1 LPGVISRSPAIDQRA
16 DLKTGTTIMRLTL
29 RTLLAY
35 LDDVLE
41 PSQTK
46 LMGQKIQESPV
57 AGVLV
62 SRIRE
67 VMRRRRLLAPDVS
80 GSRIGIDPNIVA
92 QYLDNTL
99 PPEQVADVERV
110 LLSSDELLAEVAAC
124 HQVLTLVLGEPC
136 EVSESSRER
145 LYALGPVAPSDQLRV
160 EDAAPPVAS
169 GNEPVS
175 ATTPELAAES
185 PAQTTTSRA
194 DAPTELPEYL
204 RPHPWS
210 QGVVPIA
217 IVALLVLVCVGL
229 LISDPSFLTGVRE
242 AKRELAKSSR
252 DSNSA
257 VESKDTATAAHDS
270 AMQPAALDRD
280 ASVVAAT
287 QQESTTT
294 ERPDP
299 APPSDE
305 SDKSGTLTSKS
316 SKPASDTTQKAG
328 SPPDAVSAAKPK
340 PVIPAAPEPGPPSPS
355 ELKPAVVA
363 PVIPVEYT
371 SNEGVI
377 LRFDVVRAHWYLVPR
392 QSVLKADEL
401 LACLEPYEANLSF
414 DHGSLRVTLLGDSM
428 VRVIG
433 ATDMAPMGLDLRRG
447 RVILQGSRR
456 DAQQPVAL
464 AIVVGQDIWKLELL
478 TPETICALEI
488 MPREPSGFEKVHDA
502 NWYVGTL
509 YVLAG
514 SAKWTSALGTS
525 QDVADRTGFS
535 IAPER
540 GVSAAKTAPIS
551 FPSPP
556 DWTDSQKRKL
566 APLRRYAGLFEK
578 KFGLDD
584 QADQTLQALITDDN
598 ANISGLAA
606 RGLTLTDSYAAAV
619 QALSLCQNE
628 EGRFAARD
636 GLHLWLPMAPDHG
649 PLLYKELETHFPP
662 ADAEVVYRLL
672 WGFTREDGKDKVTSM
687 QLVGWL
693 RSQNQSIRELA
704 YYWIVELTK
713 PRKWDYRATESNPAR
728 REPAVRR
735 IEAHIERDGAL
746 IKNE

>member
-1 LPGVISRSPAIDQRA
+1 
-16 DLKTGTTIMRLTL
+16 MRLTL

-67 VMRRRRLLAPDVS
+67 VMRRRRLLSPDVS
-80 GSRIGIDPNIVA
+80 GSHVGIDPNIVA

-145 LYALGPVAPSDQLRV
+145 LYALGPVAPSDQLHV
-160 EDAAPPVAS
+160 EDAAPTLAS
-169 GNEPVS
+169 VNEAAP
-175 ATTPELAAES
+175 ATTSVQAAEAS
-185 PAQTTTSRA
+185 AQVTVLRVET
-194 DAPTELPEYL
+194 PTELPEYL

-210 QGVVPIA
+210 QRVVPTA
-217 IVALLVLVCVGL
+217 IIALLVLVCVGL
-229 LISDPSFLTGVRE
+229 LISDPSFLTGVSK
-242 AKRELAKSSR
+242 AKHELAKSSR
-252 DSNSA
+252 DSNSENGSMNAADLANEPATQPETDA
-257 VESKDTATAAHDS
+257 VATAKANPNS
-270 AMQPAALDRD
+270 APITRL
-280 ASVVAAT
+280 
-287 QQESTTT
+287 
-294 ERPDP
+294 DP
-299 APPSDE
+299 APPPDE
-305 SDKSGTLTSKS
+305 PDTPVAVTPKS
-316 SKPASDTTQKAG
+316 SKPASATDTTPKAG
-328 SPPDAVSAAKPK
+328 SPADALAAAKAK
-340 PVIPAAPEPGPPSPS
+340 PTIPAAPEPGLPVPS
-355 ELKPAVVA
+355 EPKPVVA
-363 PVIPVEYT
+363 TPVVPVEYT
-371 SNEGVI
+371 STEGVV
-377 LRFDVVRAHWYLVPR
+377 LRFDAAKGHWFLVPR
-392 QSVLKADEL
+392 QSELKVGEL
-401 LACLEPYEANLSF
+401 LASLEPYEANLSF
-414 DHGSLRVTLLGDSM
+414 DQGSLRATIIGDSM

-433 ATDMAPMGLDLRRG
+433 ATDMAPTGLDLRRG
-447 RVILQGSRR
+447 RVILQGSRKE
-456 DAQQPVAL
+456 AQQPAAL

-478 TPETICALEI
+478 SSETVCAIEI
-488 MPREPSGFEKVHDA
+488 MPREPSRFEKLHDA

-514 SAKWTSALGTS
+514 SAKWTSALGKS
-525 QDVADRTGFS
+525 LEVADRTGFP

-540 GVSAAKTAPIS
+540 GVAAAKTVPIS

-556 DWTDSQKRKL
+556 DWSDTQKRKL

-606 RGLTLTDSYAAAV
+606 RGLTLTDSYAATV
-619 QALSLCQNE
+619 QALSLCKNE

-636 GLHLWLPMAPDHG
+636 GLHLWLPMAAEHG
-649 PLLYKELETHFPP
+649 PLLQKELETNFPP
-662 ADAEVVYRLL
+662 ADAEAVYRLL
-672 WGFTREDGKDKVTSM
+672 WGFTREDGRDKVSSL

-693 RSQNQSIRELA
+693 RSQNQTVRELA
-704 YYWIVELTK
+704 YHWIAELTK
-713 PRKWDYRATESNPAR
+713 PRKWDYRATESNPGR
-728 REPAVRR
+728 RESAVRR
-735 IEAHIERDGAL
+735 IETLIEKDGAL

>member
-1 LPGVISRSPAIDQRA
+1 
-16 DLKTGTTIMRLTL
+16 MRLTL

-67 VMRRRRLLAPDVS
+67 VMRRRRLSAPDVN
-80 GSRIGIDPNIVA
+80 GSHVGIDPNIVA

-99 PPEQVADVERV
+99 PPDQVADVERV
-110 LLSSDELLAEVAAC
+110 LLASDELLAEVAAC

-160 EDAAPPVAS
+160 EVEVPTAASSKEAATATASDQATDASAHPAAS
-169 GNEPVS
+169 RED
-175 ATTPELAAES
+175 TL
-185 PAQTTTSRA
+185 
-194 DAPTELPEYL
+194 TEVPEYL

-210 QGVVPIA
+210 QRVVPTA
-217 IVALLVLVCVGL
+217 IVALLILVCVGL

-252 DSNSA
+252 DVNSA
-257 VESKDTATAAHDS
+257 NESRGAANFANELATERVAAEMDAQATAAANPNSEPIRRLD
-270 AMQPAALDRD
+270 PTPPPDEPDTAA
-280 ASVVAAT
+280 VV
-287 QQESTTT
+287 
-294 ERPDP
+294 
-299 APPSDE
+299 
-305 SDKSGTLTSKS
+305 TSKN
-316 SKPASDTTQKAG
+316 SKPAAATDTTPKTG
-328 SPPDAVSAAKPK
+328 SPVIASTTAKPK
-340 PVIPAAPEPGPPSPS
+340 PAISPAPEPGPPVPA
-355 ELKPAVVA
+355 EPKPRVAV
-363 PVIPVEYT
+363 PVVSVQYT
-371 SNEGVI
+371 STDGVV
-377 LRFDVVRAHWYLVPR
+377 LRFDEAEGHWFLVPR
-392 QSVLKADEL
+392 QSVAKAGEL

-414 DHGSLRVTLLGDSM
+414 DQGSLRATLLGDSM

-433 ATDMAPMGLDLRRG
+433 ATDIAATGLDLRRG
-447 RVILQGSRR
+447 RVILQGSRKEV
-456 DAQQPVAL
+456 QKPVTL
-464 AIVVGQDIWKLELL
+464 AIVVGHDIWKLELL
-478 TPETICALEI
+478 TSETVCAIEI
-488 MPREPSGFEKVHDA
+488 LPREPSRFEKLHDA

-514 SAKWTSALGTS
+514 SAKWTSALGPP
-525 QDVADRTGFS
+525 QEVADRTGFS

-540 GVSAAKTAPIS
+540 GVAAAKPIPIS

-556 DWTDSQKRKL
+556 DWTDPQKRKL
-566 APLRRYAGLFEK
+566 APMRRYAGLFEK

-584 QADQTLQALITDDN
+584 QADQTMQALITDDN

-606 RGLTLTDSYAAAV
+606 RGLTLTDSYSAAV
-619 QALSLCQNE
+619 QALSLCKNE

-636 GLHLWLPMAPDHG
+636 GLHLWLPMAADHG
-649 PLLYKELETHFPP
+649 PLLQKELETHFPP
-662 ADAEVVYRLL
+662 ADAEAVYRLL
-672 WGFTREDGKDKVTSM
+672 WGFNREDGKDNKTSK
-687 QLVGWL
+687 QLADWL
-693 RSQNQSIRELA
+693 RSQNQTIRELA
-704 YYWIVELTK
+704 YHWIAELTK
-713 PRKWDYRATESNPAR
+713 PRKWDYRATESNPGR

-735 IEAHIERDGAL
+735 IETHIEKEGAL